1 METLLQELSSA
12 SKLLTDFKEM
22 YEYERRLKT
31 FTKWPFQ
38 ENCKC
43 TPENMAKAGF
53 IHCPGESEP
62 DVAKC
67 FFCLLELA
75 DWEPNDDPWEE
86 HTKRHTCDFLSLPKH
101 FDELTME
108 EYYMLEM
115 TRLRTFIVQ
124 IKNKRMAWTGKDLK
138 DHPVLSSCHGPPIA
152 QGPIQPDL
160 GHFQGWSNNT
170 ISAVMEHLLFWIY
183 CSFREEN

>member
-12 SKLLTDFKEM
+12 SKLLTDLKEM
-22 YEYERRLKT
+22 YDYETRLKT

-53 IHCPGESEP
+53 IHCPTANEP

-75 DWEPNDDPWEE
+75 SWEPNDDPWEE
-86 HTKRHTCDFLSLPKH
+86 HTKRHTCEFLSLPKD

-115 TRLRTFIVQ
+115 TRLRTFICKVGRRT
-124 IKNKRMAWTGKDLK
+124 IN
-138 DHPVLSSCHGPPIA
+138 S
-152 QGPIQPDL
+152 
-160 GHFQGWSNNT
+160 FQ
-170 ISAVMEHLLFWIY
+170 
-183 CSFREEN
+183 EEVAATRQRLVDYFGS

>member
-1 METLLQELSSA
+1 MEALLQELSSA
-12 SKLLTDFKEM
+12 SQLLTDFREM
-22 YEYERRLKT
+22 YEYEARLKT

-53 IHCPGESEP
+53 IHCPTANEL

-67 FFCLLELA
+67 FFCLLELSA
-75 DWEPNDDPWEE
+75 WEPDDDPWEE

-108 EYYMLEM
+108 EFYMLEM
-115 TRLRTFIVQ
+115 TRLRTFICKIGRRTINSFQEEVAATRQ
-124 IKNKRMAWTGKDLK
+124 RLVDYFG
-138 DHPVLSSCHGPPIA
+138 CRA
-152 QGPIQPDL
+152 QLPAAQPL
-160 GHFQGWSNNT
+160 GDEPAAQRPGGST
-170 ISAVMEHLLFWIY
+170 APQKEPGTSEL
-183 CSFREEN
+183 

>member
-1 METLLQELSSA
+1 
-12 SKLLTDFKEM
+12 EM
-22 YEYERRLKT
+22 YEYETRLKT

-53 IHCPGESEP
+53 IHCPTANEP

-67 FFCLLELA
+67 FFCLLELTG
-75 DWEPNDDPWEE
+75 WEPNDDPWEE

-108 EYYMLEM
+108 EY
-115 TRLRTFIVQ
+115 
-124 IKNKRMAWTGKDLK
+124 
-138 DHPVLSSCHGPPIA
+138 
-152 QGPIQPDL
+152 
-160 GHFQGWSNNT
+160 
-170 ISAVMEHLLFWIY
+170 
-183 CSFREEN
+183 